1 MPSLVFRDAEK
12 ARDSICIEDQKK
24 IRGLYKE
31 WAEEVGERA
40 KYFENKTTASSY
52 WQQQQMLELQ
62 RQMKAQSEEIHKQI
76 ESGAKQSMYTVAD
89 SVVGANAAYLK
100 ALGFPQ
106 DGLNAAMTS
115 IPPNVVNN
123 IVTGQIYESG
133 WSLSKAIWG
142 DNEKTLADIYEIVA
156 KGRAMNMSAYDV
168 SKLLEGYV
176 NPAKAKMWNL
186 KMPDGVWIYKKSVD
200 YNAQRLVRTLNQ
212 HAYQQSVIQVA
223 KDNPFIGDIIWHA
236 NGSRACPLCIE
247 RDGNHYKPQDV
258 PMDHPNGMCTMEP
271 ETDMDKTIDQLA
283 DWINSPDGT
292 YPEIDEFAKQFGY
305 VPGVSNLDATQKKWL
320 EAAGY
325 TNGQMPKDFTEFAH
339 KLSFEQQSEL
349 LKEAGGSWG
358 DAHPYQKMEQYF
370 NANIAKP
377 GGIDSVKVE
386 VGKKAGIESLGT
398 SSGKTFNYWYTK
410 LSPEQKELAK
420 QLKEESGLTWQ
431 KFYEQNIYSGPA
443 KTLASSPDAISSIDD
458 INKLL
463 ASGDKGF
470 DKVEKLFAK
479 NGIDVYSFLDDENK
493 LDKEF
498 LQSMYPDYEAKL
510 FGSQAAQP
518 APVPE
523 APTAAVDN
531 TPLPTK
537 SIGNMSMDD
546 IMEMAQKQ
554 TVESMLELE
563 ERAFNKMAA
572 SERSGIRTYSGEAY
586 TRMNNYLR
594 LRASGKS
601 HDDAVKESRITE
613 KQLKAIENA
622 QKGLEKS
629 SLEKDLILRRG
640 TDIGDLA
647 GLLPGNF
654 KDNFN
659 MLKSMSVEE
668 LNQRYSGVV
677 GEYAGFTSTS
687 GIWDRGFR
695 GNVEVV
701 FQAPQGTQASSIMK
715 ISKYG
720 TAEGETLLNAGTRV
734 RVNRIEESDGHMG
747 SRIRIFM
754 DILLKK

>member
-142 DNEKTLADIYEIVA
+142 DNEKTMADIYGIVA

-176 NPAKAKMWNL
+176 SPAKAKSWNL

-212 HAYQQSVIQVA
+212 HAYQQSIIQVA

-271 ETDMDKTIDQLA
+271 VTDMDKTVDQLA

-349 LKEAGGSWG
+349 LKEAGGDWG

-370 NANIAKP
+370 NANVAKP
-377 GGIDSVKVE
+377 GGMDSVKVE
-386 VGKKAGIESLGT
+386 VGKKAGIESLGK
-398 SSGKTFNYWYTK
+398 SSGKAFNYWYTK
-410 LSPEQKELAK
+410 LSPDQKELAK

-431 KFYEQNIYSGPA
+431 KFYEQNIYNGKVPA
-443 KTLASSPDAISSIDD
+443 
-458 INKLL
+458 
-463 ASGDKGF
+463 
-470 DKVEKLFAK
+470 
-479 NGIDVYSFLDDENK
+479 
-493 LDKEF
+493 
-498 LQSMYPDYEAKL
+498 
-510 FGSQAAQP
+510 AA
-518 APVPE
+518 A
-523 APTAAVDN
+523 
-531 TPLPTK
+531 TPLPEPASVPDPVPNPIKTDNV
-537 SIGNMSMDD
+537 SIGKMSMGD
-546 IMEMAQKQ
+546 IEDVFAKQ
-554 TVESMLELE
+554 TVDTMLEIE
-563 ERAFNKMAA
+563 ERAFKNMKA

-586 TRMNNYLR
+586 TRMNDYLR

-601 HDDAVKESRITE
+601 YEDAVKQSRITE
-613 KQLKAIENA
+613 KQLKAIEQAKN
-622 QKGLEKS
+622 GLDRS
-629 SLEKDLILRRG
+629 ALEKDLVLRRG

-654 KDNFN
+654 KDNFD
-659 MLKSMSVEE
+659 MLKSMSVDEM
-668 LNQRYSGVV
+668 NQRFAGVV

-687 GIWDRGFR
+687 SIWNKGFS
-695 GNVEVV
+695 GDVEVI
-701 FQAPQGTQASSIMK
+701 FNAPAGTSASSIMK
-715 ISKYG
+715 ISRYG

-734 RVNRIEESDGHMG
+734 RVNRIEESDGHMR
-747 SRIRIFM
+747 SSIRIFM
-754 DILLKK
+754 DILPKK